1 MSFNNTNINLN
12 DEYPVLPDLIPL
24 ESIDLVPPYLDITTL
39 NDGITSLSIELNT
52 QSLRIEIE
60 KTKRQ
65 KLNMMIKRNRHERMP
80 SDSLITGLRNDINI
94 LTEQLGTMRNT
105 YESEMARIGFT
116 TYRCFARLHKILI
129 ATIPGISMPEA
140 ENQDVSQLPHEPLR
154 NIEQLRSPFDPS
166 LSTIV

>member
-24 ESIDLVPPYLDITTL
+24 ESIDLFPSYLDITTL
-39 NDGITSLSIELNT
+39 NDLITSLSIELYT

-60 KTKRQ
+60 KTKHQ

-94 LTEQLGTMRNT
+94 ITEQLGTMRNT
-105 YESEMARIGFT
+105 YESEMARIVLT
-116 TYRCFARLHKILI
+116 TY
-129 ATIPGISMPEA
+129 M
-140 ENQDVSQLPHEPLR
+140 
-154 NIEQLRSPFDPS
+154 
-166 LSTIV
+166 